1 MQKHRQQR
9 CDLQTL
15 LIRRSNHRRLCFFYF
30 SQPLLEQKKNTSSS
44 SSLFPLLHQQRRSSS
59 TTSVRTRA
67 APPATSAPPGSATVF
82 PAAKGRGFYKGSE
95 DGFLYCDSVKVDDVR
110 AQAEASPFYLY
121 SQPQLTANFTAYRDA
136 LEGVDAIIGY
146 AVKANNNLSILKH
159 LQKLG
164 SGCVLVS
171 GNELK
176 VALAAGFDPERAVF
190 NGNGKLP
197 WELRLAVENG
207 ALVNVDSEFDLA
219 NVSAA
224 AKATGKVARVLLRIN
239 PDVDP
244 QVSEFFCSFL
254 FFRSCLSLFLSFLFF
269 FSFVVFLSA
278 LIDKGKHTQSLSLPE
293 NEKKKRKKKTKNGK
307 VHPYVSTGLAS
318 SKFGIRNSKLSWFLK
333 EIAADKGLD
342 LAGVH
347 SHLGSTISK
356 VDIFRDAAAAMVEF
370 VREIREAGH
379 TSLRFLNIGGGLG
392 IDYTRSGAPLPTPAE
407 LISTVREQVS
417 DLGLT
422 LVIEPGRSMV
432 ATAGALVC
440 EVTGVKQNGEKRFVV
455 VDGSMSSLIR
465 PSLYDAYQHIELTGP
480 HPGAAEDTFDVV
492 GPVCESADFLGKAR
506 RLATPSAGGGTFFF
520 LSGLFPVPA
529 RRGL

>member
-1 MQKHRQQR
+1 M
-9 CDLQTL
+9 
-15 LIRRSNHRRLCFFYF
+15 RS
-30 SQPLLEQKKNTSSS
+30 K
-44 SSLFPLLHQQRRSSS
+44 
-59 TTSVRTRA
+59 
-67 APPATSAPPGSATVF
+67 
-82 PAAKGRGFYKGSE
+82 
-95 DGFLYCDSVKVDDVR
+95 
-110 AQAEASPFYLY
+110 AEASPFYLY

-197 WELRLAVENG
+197 WELRLAVQSG
-207 ALVNVDSEFDLA
+207 TLVNVDSEFDLA

-244 QVSEFFCSFL
+244 QVG
-254 FFRSCLSLFLSFLFF
+254 SLFLPTSPSSAAFSCPFLRFPPPVC
-269 FSFVVFLSA
+269 S
-278 LIDKGKHTQSLSLPE
+278 KERENRLPGG
-293 NEKKKRKKKTKNGK
+293 KKKLKQ

-318 SKFGIRNSKLSWFLK
+318 SKFGIRNSKLSWFLG
-333 EIAADKGLD
+333 EIAADRGLD

-370 VREIREAGH
+370 VREIRSQGH

-440 EVTGVKQNGEKRFVV
+440 EVTGTKQNSDKRFVV
-455 VDGSMSSLIR
+455 VDGSMSTLIR
-465 PSLYDAYQHIELTGP
+465 PSLYDAYQHIELTAP
-480 HPGAAEDTFDVV
+480 HPGAVEDTFDVV

-506 RLATPSAGGGTFFF
+506 RLATPSAGGEMIFFF
-520 LSGLFPVPA
+520 GAGFEVGA
-529 RRGL
+529 RRRKRRKKLTLSKN

>member
-1 MQKHRQQR
+1 MSVDCRRRRRFDWNFRSLPLSLSRSVPPFRK
-9 CDLQTL
+9 L
-15 LIRRSNHRRLCFFYF
+15 LSAFLPSSYKGLDHGKPLVSLDCKSVVSNDAIRKQFFIRRRFDRRLCFFLSLNLF
-30 SQPLLEQKKNTSSS
+30 FCLL
-44 SSLFPLLHQQRRSSS
+44 PLHQQRRSSFPSSS
-59 TTSVRTRA
+59 TATRA

-110 AQAEASPFYLY
+110 KTAEASPFYLY

-244 QVSEFFCSFL
+244 QVRVFFVLVFSL
-254 FFRSCLSLFLSFLFF
+254 FFL
-269 FSFVVFLSA
+269 VF
-278 LIDKGKHTQSLSLPE
+278 SLSLSLLRSTTRKTRPISILKP
-293 NEKKKRKKKTKNGK
+293 KKKRNKK
-307 VHPYVSTGLAS
+307 P
-318 SKFGIRNSKLSWFLK
+318 
-333 EIAADKGLD
+333 
-342 LAGVH
+342 
-347 SHLGSTISK
+347 
-356 VDIFRDAAAAMVEF
+356 
-370 VREIREAGH
+370 
-379 TSLRFLNIGGGLG
+379 
-392 IDYTRSGAPLPTPAE
+392 
-407 LISTVREQVS
+407 
-417 DLGLT
+417 
-422 LVIEPGRSMV
+422 
-432 ATAGALVC
+432 
-440 EVTGVKQNGEKRFVV
+440 
-455 VDGSMSSLIR
+455 
-465 PSLYDAYQHIELTGP
+465 
-480 HPGAAEDTFDVV
+480 
-492 GPVCESADFLGKAR
+492 
-506 RLATPSAGGGTFFF
+506 
-520 LSGLFPVPA
+520 
-529 RRGL
+529 